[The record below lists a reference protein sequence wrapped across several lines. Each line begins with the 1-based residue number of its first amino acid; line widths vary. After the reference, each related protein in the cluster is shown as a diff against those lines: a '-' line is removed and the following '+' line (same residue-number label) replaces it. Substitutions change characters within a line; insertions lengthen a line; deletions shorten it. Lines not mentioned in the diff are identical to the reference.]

1 MTFKTDIFT
10 KFDKQWAL
18 LTAGT
23 ADHFNAMTIS
33 WGSMGTLW
41 SRPVVTVYVR
51 PTRYTDEFMQQS
63 DYFTVSFYPER
74 FRRDLAVMG
83 SKSGRDCDKV
93 AMTALEPCALEQ
105 SVTFRQ
111 AETTILCRKL
121 YVQDLSR
128 ADIPA
133 EVLESHYAPQ
143 EQPHRMYIG
152 EVVGIY
158 PADGDAD

>member
-51 PTRYTDEFMQQS
+51 PSRYTCEFMERS
-63 DYFTVSFYPER
+63 EYFTVSFYPER
-74 FRRDLAVMG
+74 FRKDLAVMG
-83 SKSGRDCDKV
+83 SKSGRGCDKV
-93 AMTALEPCALEQ
+93 ALTALEPRALEQ

-121 YVQDLSR
+121 YAQDLDR
-128 ADIPA
+128 AAIAPDVLA
-133 EVLESHYAPQ
+133 EHYAPG

-152 EVVGIY
+152 EVAAILPG
-158 PADGDAD
+158 DGV